1 MAAAELVLEGFQSGD
16 NEKVKAGF
24 APEAIIT
31 QWLGPK
37 PPRSVTVAQ
46 MCKGLDQARGP
57 NGLPV
62 YTNVRRFCGP
72 GSVVEQHTVTFPTG
86 NEFMRPRRIEA
97 VLIFE
102 LGADGKCVRMDEFLH
117 AKEGVMMLTT
127 EQHTRPP
134 RTSKL

>member
-24 APEAIIT
+24 APGAVIT
-31 QWLGPK
+31 QWLGVK
-37 PPRSVTVAQ
+37 PPRSATVDQ

-62 YTNVRRFCGP
+62 YTNVRRFRGP
-72 GSVVEQHTVTFPTG
+72 GSLVEQHTVTFPTG
-86 NEFMRPRRIEA
+86 NEFMRPRRIES
-97 VLIFE
+97 VLVFE

-117 AKEGVMMLTT
+117 AKEGVMMLLT
-127 EQHTRPP
+127 EAHTRPP
-134 RTSKL
+134 RASKL